1 MISPRS
7 LSNYDNNAGEI
18 PLSECL
24 AKTIRSESDVIL
36 LGQNVFTHCYVVG
49 LVAREL
55 IFRQPD
61 WLREALFPAGSEL
74 IAAVHDVGKISPTF
88 QKKIQQNLNN
98 NKETN
103 IPGVKEA
110 NPRLE
115 SQWGGHAGVSQ
126 ATVDGVG
133 KYIPEII
140 GRHHGK
146 SPNNSYIA
154 TDQVFGGANWQGSRE
169 KLIEE
174 LKLAL
179 TSNWPKVRD
188 TIHASVLSGLTT
200 VADWIGSGEL
210 FEYSDQEDSTSL
222 NSLVANAVDHAG
234 FVRPSLRSGLKFQS
248 IFDFPPKLAQNR
260 LIEAAKSPGV
270 YVLEAPMGLGKT
282 EAALFVAY
290 QAMLEGRSTGIY
302 FALPTQ
308 LTSDRIHERMNAFL
322 QSIIEQDDPH
332 RLALLL
338 HGAAWLNNT
347 TMGEECQPGNSW
359 FSSLKRGLLAPF
371 AVGTIDQA
379 LMAVMN
385 VKHGFIRT
393 FGLAGKVVILDEVHT
408 YDSYTGTLLDNLV
421 KALREIE
428 CTVIIL
434 SATLTSKRRNIL
446 MGLEQNN
453 KKQSKSY
460 PFAIR
465 HHT

>member
-174 LKLAL
+174 LKLARKL
-179 TSNWPKVRD
+179 VN
-188 TIHASVLSGLTT
+188 
-200 VADWIGSGEL
+200 EL
-210 FEYSDQEDSTSL
+210 
-222 NSLVANAVDHAG
+222 
-234 FVRPSLRSGLKFQS
+234 
-248 IFDFPPKLAQNR
+248 
-260 LIEAAKSPGV
+260 
-270 YVLEAPMGLGKT
+270 M
-282 EAALFVAY
+282 
-290 QAMLEGRSTGIY
+290 
-302 FALPTQ
+302 
-308 LTSDRIHERMNAFL
+308 
-322 QSIIEQDDPH
+322 
-332 RLALLL
+332 
-338 HGAAWLNNT
+338 
-347 TMGEECQPGNSW
+347 
-359 FSSLKRGLLAPF
+359 
-371 AVGTIDQA
+371 
-379 LMAVMN
+379 
-385 VKHGFIRT
+385 
-393 FGLAGKVVILDEVHT
+393 
-408 YDSYTGTLLDNLV
+408 
-421 KALREIE
+421 RE
-428 CTVIIL
+428 
-434 SATLTSKRRNIL
+434 
-446 MGLEQNN
+446 
-453 KKQSKSY
+453 
-460 PFAIR
+460 
-465 HHT
+465 